1 MKIQRCA
8 AQPMHCGVL
17 MRIELTGH
25 LDVNIRWLVDWLE
38 SFTGQHA
45 HHVRGEVP
53 GEKGR
58 TASLDVGN
66 CVYVEHEFV
75 YVEFGEQEQVTPATR
90 FTDTRAAR
98 TARQTLRC
106 L

>member
-1 MKIQRCA
+1 MKIQLCA

-75 YVEFGEQEQVTPATR
+75 YEKFHRVVRGPETR
-90 FTDTRAAR
+90 NFMGVKAP
-98 TARQTLRC
+98 LPCSWRC
-106 L
+106 TWR